1 MATGGFGKRRG
12 GRREVCPF
20 KADKKLIDQLDY
32 KNPEFLKRFVT
43 DRGRM
48 IPRRISGVSAF
59 YQRRLAQEIKRARAV
74 AFLPYAATS

>member
-12 GRREVCPF
+12 GRRKVCPF

-32 KNPEFLKRFVT
+32 KNPELLKRFVT